1 MQPSTRRP
9 NRGLLHAIGL
19 LALCAVI
26 APTANAQLI
35 QGGIDGLVT
44 DTTDAAIV
52 GAEVSIMNEATG
64 QVRETATGAA
74 GTYTFPTVNTGTY
87 SVTIRSDGF
96 QASITTGV
104 VVSQNKVTRVDAS
117 LEIGQITETVTV
129 EASAAT
135 LQTDRAEVR
144 QEVTETTLRNV
155 PVPLGRN
162 YQMLFVTLP
171 GFSPPQNAH
180 SVPTNPT
187 RAVRFSVNGTSRS
200 NNNTRI
206 DGASSTNIWVPHMT
220 GYNPA
225 LESIETVNVVT
236 NSFDAEQGLAG
247 GAAINLQIKSGGNQV
262 HGSAFEYHMDQHLK
276 AYPFFSDRTSA
287 KPKLIN
293 NQFGGTIGGPIKRN
307 KWFYFVSYEGTY
319 ESQYAQ
325 RFITMPTQAMR
336 FGDLRG
342 TGVVANPSIVYD
354 PLTGIQDQFHDD
366 YARDRSPFPDNV
378 IPRSRIDPGVA
389 AMIHDSAF
397 PSPNQTGV
405 GSLGLDQNYK
415 ADGSTTFFRDT
426 VDAKTNFNLSD
437 STTGFIRFSL
447 LDYRMSNGQTLGQFG
462 GNRLHPTNSNPG
474 TGFGNTY
481 SGTISLTH
489 VVTPTF
495 LIDGYYGYTLVD
507 TNVEQQRLEENLGWT
522 VLGIPGL
529 QSNRFIDGGW
539 PRLRIDDFEGL
550 GMSNSF
556 QPYYRSDPQN
566 QFVFNA
572 NWTRGTHNIRF
583 GTDIYLQDLD
593 HNQPEFSGGTG
604 AASGEFRF
612 RRNTTRLRGGPS
624 ANDFNSQASWLL
636 GLPQNAGKIWQFDE
650 NGYFTRTRLLSFYV
664 RDRWNV
670 TPKLTL
676 SYGVRYEIY
685 PFPTRAT
692 RGLERFDFDNNKI
705 WACGVG
711 AIPTDCGIDIGKNNV
726 VPRVGFAYRT
736 DDNTVLRVG
745 YGITVD
751 PFNWARP
758 LRTNFPIMAKD
769 GPVAGD
775 SYGFATTLRQGIEVI
790 NEPALGNGVLD
801 LPLNTVVRTM
811 DTDNL
816 TRGYIQSWNF
826 TLERRFGDWIATA
839 GYVATRSVNQLAGL
853 DQNWGGIGEGAAGR
867 QLFKRY
873 GRTTTTQLFGSLGTA
888 KYDSLQTKL
897 QRRFA
902 NGFQMNLA
910 YTWAHGRG
918 YTDEDSGDGPAFFR
932 IPSYYH
938 RTYGDLNQDI
948 RQNFQMTAIYETP
961 FGRGK
966 RFLTDSPLGMILGG
980 WQLNGL
986 VSAYTG
992 TPFSVQA
999 DNGDLDASGSSQIA
1013 DCLSEPNY
1021 VKAGANQVWIDPGAF
1036 AQPTGLR
1043 FGTCGP
1049 NSVRGPG
1056 LFNLDLG
1063 VFRKFQITEKMELQ
1077 FRAEGFNMTNTP
1089 HFERPNSRNVNSSSF
1104 MILNRIRNTGR
1115 EGIDERFF
1123 RIGLRLG
1130 W

>member
-1 MQPSTRRP
+1 MTTLPRA
-9 NRGLLHAIGL
+9 GWLAAGMLAIIGL
-19 LALCAVI
+19 I
-26 APTANAQLI
+26 APSATAQLI

-52 GAEVSIMNEATG
+52 GAEVTITNEDTG
-64 QVRETATGAA
+64 QVRETTTGAA
-74 GTYTFPTVNTGTY
+74 GNYSFATVNTGNYT
-87 SVTIRSDGF
+87 VTVRSDGF
-96 QASITTGV
+96 QASTTTGV
-104 VVSQNKVTRVDAS
+104 VVSQNNVTRVNAS
-117 LEIGQITETVTV
+117 LEIGQVTEVVTV

-247 GAAINLQIKSGGNQV
+247 GAAINLQIKSGTNEV
-262 HGSAFEYHMDQHLK
+262 HGSAFQYHMNQHLK
-276 AYPFFSDRTSA
+276 AYPFFSNRNSA
-287 KPKLIN
+287 QPKLIN
-293 NQFGGTIGGPIKRN
+293 NQFGGTVGGPIKKN
-307 KWFYFVSYEGTY
+307 KWFYFLSYEGTY
-319 ESQYAQ
+319 ESRFAQ
-325 RFITMPTQAMR
+325 RFIDMPTNAMR
-336 FGDLRG
+336 FGDLSG
-342 TGVVANPSIVYD
+342 SPTPIYD
-354 PLTGIQDQFHDD
+354 PLTGVQDMLDSG
-366 YARDRSPFPDNV
+366 YARDREPFPGNMV
-378 IPRSRIDPGVA
+378 PRSRIDSGVS
-389 AMIHDSAF
+389 AMIHDPAF
-397 PSPNQTGV
+397 PDPNNVGNPLGGNG
-405 GSLGLDQNYK
+405 GSLGLGQNHV

-426 VDAKTNFNLSD
+426 VDAKTNFNLSP
-437 STTGFIRFSL
+437 TLTGFIRFSF
-447 LDYRMSNGQTLGQFG
+447 LDYRMANAQTLGPFG

-481 SGTISLTH
+481 SGTISVTK
-489 VVTPTF
+489 VVSPTF
-495 LIDGYYGYTLVD
+495 IVDGYYGYTLVD
-507 TNVEQQRLEENLGWT
+507 TNVEQQRLDENLGWS
-522 VLGIPGL
+522 VLQIPGL

-539 PRLRIDDFEGL
+539 PRLRIDGFEGL

-566 QFVFNA
+566 QFVLNA
-572 NWTRGTHNIRF
+572 NWTKGTHNIRF

-612 RRNTTRLRGGPS
+612 RQNTTERRGGES
-624 ANDFNSQASWLL
+624 GNDYNAHAAWLL
-636 GLPQNAGKIWQFDE
+636 GFPQNAGKIWQFNE
-650 NGYFTRTRLLSFYV
+650 NGYFTRTQLLSFYV
-664 RDRWNV
+664 RDRWQI
-670 TPKLTL
+670 TPKLTM
-676 SYGVRYEIY
+676 SYGLRYEIF
-685 PFPTRAT
+685 PFPTRAS
-692 RGLERFDFDNNKI
+692 RGLERYDFSNNTI

-711 AIPTDCGIDIGKNNV
+711 SIPEDCGIDVGKHNF
-726 VPRVGFAYRT
+726 VPRVGLAYRV
-736 DDNTVLRVG
+736 DDDTVLRVG
-745 YGITVD
+745 YGVTVD

-758 LRTNFPIMAKD
+758 LRTNYPIMAKD
-769 GPVAGD
+769 GPGLPN
-775 SYGFATTLRQGIEVI
+775 SYGYSTTLRQGLEVI
-790 NEPALGNGVLD
+790 NEPSLGDGVLN

-811 DTDNL
+811 DTENL

-826 TLERRFGDWIATA
+826 TLERRVGNWIATA

-853 DQNWGGIGEGAAGR
+853 DQNWGDIGEGNPGR
-867 QLFKRY
+867 QLNKIW
-873 GRTTTTQLFGSLGTA
+873 GRAATTTLFGSLGTA

-897 QRRFA
+897 ERRFS
-902 NGFQMNLA
+902 NGVQVNLA

-932 IPSYYH
+932 IPRFYD

-948 RQNFQMTAIYETP
+948 RQNFQMTFIYETP
-961 FGRGK
+961 FGKGK
-966 RFLTDSPLGMILGG
+966 NLLVDSPLGMILGG
-980 WQLNGL
+980 WQINGL
-986 VSAYTG
+986 MSAYTG
-992 TPFSVQA
+992 TPFSVSA
-999 DNGDLDASGSSQIA
+999 NSGDLNAAGSGQIA
-1013 DCLSEPNY
+1013 DCVSEPRY
-1021 VKAGANQVWIDPGAF
+1021 VRGGSSSLWIDPGAF
-1036 AQPTGLR
+1036 AQPTGAR

-1056 LFNLDLG
+1056 LFNLDMG
-1063 VFRKFQITEKMELQ
+1063 IFRKFQLSEKVTLQ

-1089 HFERPNSRNVNSSSF
+1089 HFERPNSTNVNSGTF

>member
-1 MQPSTRRP
+1 MTTFSLRLAAIVSSYVLAA
-9 NRGLLHAIGL
+9 LLL
-19 LALCAVI
+19 
-26 APTANAQLI
+26 APTAQAQLI

-52 GAEVSIMNEATG
+52 GAEVTITNEATG
-64 QVRETATGAA
+64 QVRDTTTGVA
-74 GTYTFPTVNTGTY
+74 GNYSFPTVNTGIY
-87 SVTIRSDGF
+87 SVTVRSEGF
-96 QASITTGV
+96 QASTTTGV
-104 VVSQNKVTRVDAS
+104 VVSQNNVTRINAR
-117 LEIGQITETVTV
+117 LEIGQLTEVVTV
-129 EASAAT
+129 EATAAT
-135 LQTDRAEVR
+135 LQADRAEVR
-144 QEVTETTLRNV
+144 QEVTEKTLRNV

-180 SVPTNPT
+180 SVPTNPS

-247 GAAINLQIKSGGNQV
+247 GAAINLQIKSGTNQV
-262 HGSAFEYHMDQHLK
+262 HGSAFEYHMNQQLK
-276 AYPFFSDRTSA
+276 AYPYFSNRESA
-287 KPKLIN
+287 KPKYIN
-293 NQFGGTIGGPIKRN
+293 NQFGGTVGGPIKKN

-319 ESQYAQ
+319 ESQFAQ
-325 RFITMPTQAMR
+325 RFIDMPTQAMR
-336 FGDLRG
+336 FGDL
-342 TGVVANPSIVYD
+342 TGSPTMIYD
-354 PLTGIQDQFHDD
+354 PLTGNQDQNAAD
-366 YARDRSPFPDNV
+366 YATDRQPFTDNM
-378 IPRSRIDPGVA
+378 IPMSRIDQGVRN
-389 AMIHDSAF
+389 MIHDSAF
-397 PSPNQTGV
+397 PNPNQTGA
-405 GSLGLDQNYK
+405 GSLGLTQNYR

-437 STTGFIRFSL
+437 KTTGFIRFSF
-447 LDYRMSNGQTLGQFG
+447 LDYRMTNGQTLGKFG

-489 VVTPTF
+489 VVSPTF

-507 TNVEQQRLEENLGWT
+507 TNVEQQRLDENLGWS
-522 VLGIPGL
+522 VLQVPGL
-529 QSNRFIDGGW
+529 QSSRFIDGGW
-539 PRLRIDDFEGL
+539 PRLRIDGFEGL
-550 GMSNSF
+550 GVSNSF
-556 QPYYRSDPQN
+556 MPYYRSDPQN
-566 QFVFNA
+566 QFVFNG
-572 NWTRGTHNIRF
+572 NWTKGTHNIRF

-612 RRNTTRLRGGPS
+612 RQNTTELRGGPNG
-624 ANDFNSQASWLL
+624 NDFNSHAAWLL
-636 GLPQNAGKIWQFDE
+636 GMPQNAGKIWQFNE
-650 NGYFTRTRLLSFYV
+650 NGYFTRTRMYTFYV
-664 RDRWNV
+664 RDRWQI
-670 TPKLTL
+670 TPKLTM
-676 SYGVRYEIY
+676 SYGVRYENY

-692 RGLERFDFDNNKI
+692 RGLERYDFSNDTL

-711 AIPTDCGIDIGKNNV
+711 SVPQNCGIDIGVSNF
-726 VPRVGFAYRT
+726 VPRIGLAYRVT
-736 DDNTVLRVG
+736 DNTVLRVG
-745 YGITVD
+745 YGVTVD

-758 LRTNFPIMAKD
+758 LRTNYPIMAKD
-769 GPVAGD
+769 GPPLLN
-775 SYGFATTLRQGIEVI
+775 SYGFSTTLRQGIDVI
-790 NEPALGNGVLD
+790 TEPDLGNGVL
-801 LPLNTVVRTM
+801 PMPSNTVVRTM

-826 TLERRFGDWIATA
+826 TLERRFGDWIGTA

-853 DQNWGGIGEGAAGR
+853 EQNWGGIGEGNAGR
-867 QLFKRY
+867 QLVKKF
-873 GRTTTTQLFGSLGTA
+873 GRAAGTTLFGSLGTA

-918 YTDEDSGDGPAFFR
+918 YTGEDSGAGIGFFR
-932 IPSYYH
+932 IPSYYD
-938 RTYGDLNQDI
+938 RGYSALGQDI
-948 RQNFQMTAIYETP
+948 RHNFQMTAIYELP
-961 FGRGK
+961 FGPGK
-966 RFLTDSPLGMILGG
+966 SMLADSPLGKILGG
-980 WQLNGL
+980 WQVNGL
-986 VSAYTG
+986 WSAYTG
-992 TPFSVQA
+992 TPFSVTA
-999 DNGDLDASGSSQIA
+999 NTGDLNAAGSSQIA
-1013 DCLSEPNY
+1013 DCIGEPNY
-1021 VKAGANQVWIDPGAF
+1021 VKMGGNQLWIDPGAF
-1036 AQPTGLR
+1036 AQPTGER

-1049 NSVRGPG
+1049 NNVRGPG
-1056 LFNLDLG
+1056 LVNLDLG
-1063 VFRKFQITEKMELQ
+1063 VFRTFRITEKMNLQ

-1089 HFERPNSRNVNSSSF
+1089 HFERPNGRNVTSGNF

-1123 RIGLRLG
+1123 RFGLRLG

>member
-1 MQPSTRRP
+1 MRTQPG
-9 NRGLLHAIGL
+9 GLAGLIAGAL
-19 LALCAVI
+19 LAVALLVSPA
-26 APTANAQLI
+26 AQAQLI

-52 GAEVSIMNEATG
+52 GAEVTITNEATG
-64 QVRETATGAA
+64 QVRNTTTGVA
-74 GTYTFPTVNTGTY
+74 GNYTFPTVNTGTY
-87 SVTIRSDGF
+87 SVSVRSEGF
-96 QASITTGV
+96 QVSTTTGV
-104 VVSQNKVTRVDAS
+104 IVSQNNVTRVNAR
-117 LEIGQITETVTV
+117 LEVGQVTEVVTV
-129 EASAAT
+129 EATAAT

-144 QEVTETTLRNV
+144 QEVTEKTLRNI

-180 SVPTNPT
+180 SVPTNPS

-247 GAAINLQIKSGGNQV
+247 GAAINLQIKSGTNDV
-262 HGSAFEYHMDQHLK
+262 HGSAFHYHMNQHLR
-276 AYPFFSDRTSA
+276 AYPYFSNRTA
-287 KPKLIN
+287 NKPKYIN
-293 NQFGGTIGGPIKRN
+293 NQFGGTIGGPIKEN

-319 ESQYAQ
+319 ESQFAQ
-325 RFITMPTQAMR
+325 RFIDMPTEAMR
-336 FGDLRG
+336 FGDLSG
-342 TGVVANPSIVYD
+342 SPTPIYD
-354 PLTGIQDQFHDD
+354 PFTGIQDMLASG
-366 YARDRSPFPDNV
+366 YATDRTPFANNM
-378 IPRSRIDPGVA
+378 IPRSRIDSGVA
-389 AMIHDSAF
+389 TMIHDPAF
-397 PSPNQTGV
+397 PNPNNIGNLL
-405 GSLGLDQNYK
+405 GGNGGALGLGQNHI

-426 VDAKTNFNLSD
+426 VDAKTNFNLTD
-437 STTGFIRFSL
+437 NTTGFIRFSF

-481 SGTISLTH
+481 SGTISITH
-489 VVTPTF
+489 VVSPTF

-507 TNVEQQRLEENLGWT
+507 TNVEQQRLNENLGWS

-539 PRLRIDDFEGL
+539 PRLRIDGFEGL

-556 QPYYRSDPQN
+556 MPYYRSDPQN
-566 QFVFNA
+566 QFVFNG
-572 NWTRGTHNIRF
+572 NWTKGTHNIRF

-612 RRNTTRLRGGPS
+612 RQNTTERSGGERG
-624 ANDFNSQASWLL
+624 NDYNAHASWLL
-636 GLPQNAGKIWQFDE
+636 GLPQNAGKIWQFNE
-650 NGYFTRTRLLSFYV
+650 NGYFTRTQLLSFYV
-664 RDRWNV
+664 RDRWQI
-670 TPKLTL
+670 TPKLTM

-685 PFPTRAT
+685 PFPTRQD
-692 RGLERFDFDNNKI
+692 RGLERYDFSNNTI
-705 WACGVG
+705 WACGAG
-711 AIPTDCGIDIGKNNV
+711 SIPKDCGIDIGKHNF
-726 VPRVGFAYRT
+726 VPRVGLAYRVT
-736 DDNTVLRVG
+736 EDTVLRVG

-758 LRTNFPIMAKD
+758 LRTNYPIMAKD
-769 GPVAGD
+769 GPALPTDFG
-775 SYGFATTLRQGIEVI
+775 YATTLRQGIEVI
-790 NEPALGNGVLD
+790 NEPSLGDGVLN

-811 DTDNL
+811 DTNNL

-826 TLERRFGDWIATA
+826 TLERRFGNWIGTA

-853 DQNWGGIGEGAAGR
+853 EQNWGDIGEGNPGR
-867 QLFKRY
+867 QLYKQF
-873 GRTTTTQLFGSLGTA
+873 GRPAGTALFGSLGTA

-897 QRRFA
+897 QRRFS

-918 YTDEDSGDGPAFFR
+918 FTGEDSGAGIGFFR
-932 IPSYYH
+932 IPRFYH
-938 RTYGDLNQDI
+938 RGYGDLGQDI
-948 RQNFQMTAIYETP
+948 RQNFQMNAIYEVP
-961 FGRGK
+961 FGKGK
-966 RFLTDSPLGMILGG
+966 AMLTDGPLSKILGG
-980 WQLNGL
+980 WQLNWL
-986 VSAYTG
+986 MSAYTG
-992 TPFSVQA
+992 TPFSVT
-999 DNGDLDASGSSQIA
+999 ASSRGLNAAGSSQIA
-1013 DCLSEPNY
+1013 DCISEPSY
-1021 VKAGANQVWIDPGAF
+1021 VRRGSNDLWIDPGAF
-1036 AQPTGLR
+1036 AQPDAGR

-1049 NSVRGPG
+1049 NNVRGPG
-1056 LFNLDLG
+1056 LFNLDMG
-1063 VFRKFQITEKMELQ
+1063 IFRKFQVSEKFNLE

-1089 HFERPNSRNVNSSSF
+1089 HFERPNSRSVTSGTF

-1123 RIGLRLG
+1123 RVGLRLG

>member
-1 MQPSTRRP
+1 MNFHLRRLPS
-9 NRGLLHAIGL
+9 LLAGSLLAIGL
-19 LALCAVI
+19 LTGPVAQG
-26 APTANAQLI
+26 QLI

-44 DTTDAAIV
+44 DSTEAAIV
-52 GAEVSIMNEATG
+52 GAEVTITNEATG
-64 QVRETATGAA
+64 QVRSTSTGVA
-74 GTYTFPTVNTGTY
+74 GNYSFPTVNTGSY
-87 SVTIRSDGF
+87 SVSVRSEGF
-96 QASITTGV
+96 QASTTTGV
-104 VVSQNKVTRVDAS
+104 VVSQNNITRVNAQ
-117 LEIGQITETVTV
+117 LEIGQVTEVVTV

-144 QEVTETTLRNV
+144 QEVTEKTLRNV

-180 SVPTNPT
+180 SVPTNPS

-247 GAAINLQIKSGGNQV
+247 GAAINLQIKSGGNDV
-262 HGSAFEYHMDQHLK
+262 HGSAFEYHMNQHLK
-276 AYPFFSDRTSA
+276 AYPYFSNRNSP
-287 KPKLIN
+287 KPKYIN

-307 KWFYFVSYEGTY
+307 KWFYFVSYEGTR
-319 ESQYAQ
+319 EAQFAQ
-325 RFITMPTQAMR
+325 RFIDMPTQAMR
-336 FGDLRG
+336 FGDL
-342 TGVVANPSIVYD
+342 TGSPTPIYD
-354 PLTGIQDQFHDD
+354 PLSGDQDQNGSA
-366 YARDRSPFPDNV
+366 YARDRQPFPGNM
-378 IPRSRIDPGVA
+378 IPMSRIDEGVA
-389 AMIHDSAF
+389 NMIHDSAF
-397 PSPNQTGV
+397 PSPNQAGV
-405 GSLGLDQNYK
+405 GSLGLSQNYR

-426 VDAKTNFNLSD
+426 VDAKTNFNLTD
-437 STTGFIRFSL
+437 NTTGFIRFSF

-489 VVTPTF
+489 VVSPNF

-507 TNVEQQRLEENLGWT
+507 TNVEQQRLDENLGWS
-522 VLGIPGL
+522 VLGVPGL
-529 QSNRFIDGGW
+529 QSDRFIDGGW
-539 PRLRIDDFEGL
+539 PRLRIDGFEGL

-556 QPYYRSDPQN
+556 MPYYRSDPQN
-566 QFVFNA
+566 QFVFNG
-572 NWTRGTHNIRF
+572 NWTTGTHNIRF
-583 GTDIYLQDLD
+583 GTDVYLQDLD

-612 RRNTTRLRGGPS
+612 RQNTTELRGGPS
-624 ANDFNSQASWLL
+624 GNDYNAHAAWLL
-636 GLPQNAGKIWQFDE
+636 GMPQLAGKIWQFNE
-650 NGYFTRTRLLSFYV
+650 NGYFTRTRMYTFYI
-664 RDRWNV
+664 RDRWQV
-670 TPKLTL
+670 TPRLTL
-676 SYGVRYEIY
+676 SYGVRYENF

-692 RGLERFDFDNNKI
+692 RGLERYDFDHDTL

-711 AIPTDCGIDIGKNNV
+711 SIPTNCGIDIGTNNF
-726 VPRVGFAYRT
+726 VPRVGLAYRVT
-736 DDNTVLRVG
+736 DDTVVRVG
-745 YGITVD
+745 YGVTVD

-758 LRTNFPIMAKD
+758 LRTNYPIMAKD
-769 GPVAGD
+769 GPPLLH
-775 SYGFATTLRQGIEVI
+775 SFGFATTLRQGIDVI
-790 NEPALGNGVLD
+790 TEPDLGDGVLRM
-801 LPLNTVVRTM
+801 PSNTVVRTM
-811 DTDNL
+811 DTNNL

-853 DQNWGGIGEGAAGR
+853 EQNWGDIGEGNAGR
-867 QLFKRY
+867 QLVKKF
-873 GRTTTTQLFGSLGTA
+873 GRAAGTTLFGSLGTA

-897 QRRFA
+897 QRRFR

-918 YTDEDSGDGPAFFR
+918 FTDEDSGDGPGFFR
-932 IPSYYH
+932 IPRLYH

-948 RQNFQMTAIYETP
+948 RHNFQMTAIYELP
-961 FGRGK
+961 FGPGK
-966 RFLTDSPLGMILGG
+966 SMLTNSPLGKILGG
-980 WQLNGL
+980 WQFNGL
-986 VSAYTG
+986 WSSYTG
-992 TPFSVQA
+992 TPFSVLA
-999 DNGDLDASGSSQIA
+999 NSGDLNAAGSSQIA

-1021 VKAGANQVWIDPGAF
+1021 VKQGGNALWIDPGAF
-1036 AQPTGLR
+1036 AQPTGPR

-1049 NSVRGPG
+1049 NNVRGPG
-1056 LFNLDLG
+1056 LVNIDLG
-1063 VFRKFQITEKMELQ
+1063 VFRKFQITEKMNLE
-1077 FRAEGFNMTNTP
+1077 FRAEGFNMSNTP
-1089 HFERPNSRNVNSSSF
+1089 HFERPNGRNVRSGNF

-1123 RIGLRLG
+1123 RVGLRLG

>member
-1 MQPSTRRP
+1 MQFSNTGRP
-9 NRGLLHAIGL
+9 ERVAAAASAFV
-19 LALCAVI
+19 ALCAAL
-26 APTANAQLI
+26 APPAAAQLI

-44 DTTDAAIV
+44 DTTEAAIV
-52 GAEVSIMNEATG
+52 GAEVTITSEDTG
-64 QVRETATGAA
+64 QTRTTSTGIA
-74 GTYTFPTVNTGTY
+74 GNYSFPTVNTGNYT
-87 SVTIRSDGF
+87 VTVRSDGF
-96 QASITTGV
+96 QAYTTTGV
-104 VVSQNKVTRVDAS
+104 VVSQNNITRVNAR
-117 LEIGQITETVTV
+117 LEVGQVTEVVTV
-129 EASAAT
+129 EATAAT

-180 SVPTNPT
+180 SVPTNPS

-247 GAAINLQIKSGGNQV
+247 GAAINLQIKSGTNDV
-262 HGSAFEYHMDQHLK
+262 HGSAFEYHMNQNIK
-276 AYPFFSDRTSA
+276 AYPYFSNRDSA
-287 KPKLIN
+287 KPKYIN

-307 KWFYFVSYEGTY
+307 KWFYFLSYEGTY
-319 ESQYAQ
+319 ESQFAQ
-325 RFITMPTQAMR
+325 RFIDMPTQAMR
-336 FGDLRG
+336 FGDL
-342 TGVVANPSIVYD
+342 TGSPTMIYD
-354 PLTGIQDQFHDD
+354 PLTGNQDQNASD
-366 YARDRSPFPDNV
+366 YAADRQPFPGNR
-378 IPRSRIDPGVA
+378 IPMSRIDSGVA
-389 AMIHDSAF
+389 NMIHDSAF
-397 PSPNQTGV
+397 PSPNQTGT
-405 GSLGLDQNYK
+405 GSLGLTQNYR

-437 STTGFIRFSL
+437 NTTGFIRFSF

-507 TNVEQQRLEENLGWT
+507 TNVEQQRLDENLGWS

-529 QSNRFIDGGW
+529 QSSRFIDGGW
-539 PRLRIDDFEGL
+539 PRLRIDGFEGL

-566 QFVFNA
+566 QFVFNG
-572 NWTRGTHNIRF
+572 NWTKGTHNIRF
-583 GTDIYLQDLD
+583 GTDVYLQDLD

-612 RRNTTRLRGGPS
+612 RQNTTELRGGPS
-624 ANDFNSQASWLL
+624 GNDFNSHAAWLL
-636 GLPQNAGKIWQFDE
+636 GMPQNAGKIWQFNE
-650 NGYFTRTRLLSFYV
+650 NGYFTRTRLLSFYI
-664 RDRWNV
+664 RDRWQV

-676 SYGVRYEIY
+676 SYGLRYEVF
-685 PFPTRAT
+685 PFPTREV
-692 RGLERFDFDNNKI
+692 RGLERYDFDNDKI

-711 AIPTDCGIDIGKNNV
+711 AVPTDCGIDIGTNNV
-726 VPRVGFAYRT
+726 VPRVGLAYRL
-736 DDNTVLRVG
+736 DDDTVLRIG
-745 YGITVD
+745 YGVTVD

-758 LRTNFPIMAKD
+758 LRTNYPIMAKD
-769 GPVAGD
+769 GPPLLN
-775 SYGFATTLRQGIEVI
+775 SYGFSTTLRQGIDVI
-790 NEPALGNGVLD
+790 TEPDLGNGVLD
-801 LPLNTVVRTM
+801 MPSNTVVRTM

-816 TRGYIQSWNF
+816 TRGYIQSWNL

-853 DQNWGGIGEGAAGR
+853 EQNWGDIGEGNAGR
-867 QLFKRY
+867 QLVKKF
-873 GRTTTTQLFGSLGTA
+873 GRAAGTSLFGSLGTA
-888 KYDSLQTKL
+888 KYDSLQAKL

-902 NGFQMNLA
+902 NGFQMNMA

-918 YTDEDSGDGPAFFR
+918 YTGEDSGAGIGFFR
-932 IPSYYH
+932 IPRFYSRGYS
-938 RTYGDLNQDI
+938 DLGQDI
-948 RQNFQMTAIYETP
+948 RHNFQLTAIYESP
-961 FGRGK
+961 FGQGK
-966 RFLTDSPLGMILGG
+966 SMLVDSPLGKLLGG
-980 WQLNGL
+980 WQINGL
-986 VSAYTG
+986 MSAYTG
-992 TPFSVQA
+992 TPFSVLA
-999 DNGDLDASGSSQIA
+999 NNGDLNAAGSSQIA
-1013 DCLSEPNY
+1013 DCIGEPNY
-1021 VKAGANQVWIDPGAF
+1021 IKSGGNALWIDPGAF
-1036 AQPTGLR
+1036 AQPTGAR

-1049 NSVRGPG
+1049 NNVRGPG
-1056 LFNLDLG
+1056 LVNLDLG
-1063 VFRKFQITEKMELQ
+1063 LFRKFRLSEKFELQ
-1077 FRAEGFNMTNTP
+1077 FRAEGFNMANTP
-1089 HFERPNSRNVNSSSF
+1089 HFERPNGRNVTSSNF

-1123 RIGLRLG
+1123 RFGLRLG

>member
-1 MQPSTRRP
+1 MLTKLGRLAVGVR
-9 NRGLLHAIGL
+9 LTAGL
-19 LALCAVI
+19 LAMGLWAV
-26 APTANAQLI
+26 PTAWTQLI

-52 GAEVSIMNEATG
+52 AAEVTITHEATG
-64 QVRETATGAA
+64 QTRVASTGAA
-74 GTYTFPTVNTGTY
+74 GNYSFPTVNTGSYT
-87 SVTIRSDGF
+87 VTVRSEGF
-96 QASITTGV
+96 QAFSTTGV
-104 VVSQNKVTRVDAS
+104 VVSQNTLTRVDAR
-117 LEIGQITETVTV
+117 LEIGQITEVVTV

-236 NSFDAEQGLAG
+236 SSFDAEQGLAG
-247 GAAINLQIKSGGNQV
+247 GAAINLQIKSGTNDI
-262 HGSAFEYHMDQHLK
+262 HGSAFEYHASQAFK
-276 AYPFFSDRTSA
+276 AYPFFSDRNDR

-293 NQFGGTIGGPIKRN
+293 NQFGGTIGGPIKKN

-319 ESQYAQ
+319 ESQFAQ
-325 RFITMPTQAMR
+325 RLINLPRQEMR
-336 FGDLRG
+336 FGDLSG
-342 TGVVANPSIVYD
+342 SPTPMFD
-354 PLTGIQDQFHDD
+354 PLTGVQDQAASD
-366 YARDRSPFPDNV
+366 YATDRQPFKNNE
-378 IPRSRIDPGVA
+378 IPLTRIDTGVK
-389 AMIHDSAF
+389 AMIHDAAF
-397 PSPNQTGV
+397 PNPNLPGA
-405 GSLGLDQNYK
+405 GDWGFDRNYV
-415 ADGSTTFFRDT
+415 ASGSTTFFRDT
-426 VDAKTNFNLSD
+426 VDAKTNFNLTD
-437 STTGFIRFSL
+437 RTTGFIRFSM
-447 LDYRMSNGQTLGQFG
+447 LDYRMSNAQTLGQFG

-481 SGTISLTH
+481 SGTISVTH
-489 VVTPTF
+489 VVSPTF

-507 TNVEQQRLEENLGWT
+507 TNVEQDRLDENLGWT

-529 QSNRFIDGGW
+529 QSDRFIDGGW

-572 NWTRGTHNIRF
+572 NWTKGTHSIRM

-612 RRNTTRLRGGPS
+612 RRDTTALKGGERG
-624 ANDFNSQASWLL
+624 NDYNSYASWLL
-636 GLPQNAGKIWQFDE
+636 GMPMNAGKIWQFNDE
-650 NGYFTRTRLLSFYV
+650 GYFTRTRMGSAYV
-664 RDRWNV
+664 RDRWNIS
-670 TPKLTL
+670 PQLTL
-676 SYGVRYEIY
+676 SYGMRYEFY
-685 PFPTRAT
+685 PFPTREA
-692 RGLERFDFDNNKI
+692 RGLERYDFDNNKI

-711 AIPTDCGIDIGKNNV
+711 SIPRDCGIDIGKHNF
-726 VPRVGFAYRT
+726 VPRVGLAYRM
-736 DDNTVLRVG
+736 DDHTVVRVG

-758 LRTNFPIMAKD
+758 LRTNYPVMAKD
-769 GPVAGD
+769 GPVAGN
-775 SYGFATTLRQGIEVI
+775 SFGFATSLRQGIEVI
-790 NEPALGNGVLD
+790 NEPSLGDGVLD
-801 LPLNTVVRTM
+801 IPLQTNLRTM
-811 DTDNL
+811 ETNNL

-826 TLERRFGDWIATA
+826 TLERRFGDWIGTV
-839 GYVATRSVNQLAGL
+839 GYVATRSVNQLANL
-853 DQNWGGIGEGAAGR
+853 EQNWGPIGEGNAGR
-867 QLFKRY
+867 QLNRKF
-873 GRTTTTQLFGSLGTA
+873 GRSGGTSLFGSLGTA

-897 QRRFA
+897 QRRYS
-902 NGFQMNLA
+902 NGVQLNLA

-918 YTDEDSGDGPAFFR
+918 YTDEDSGDAAGFFR

-948 RQNFQMTAIYETP
+948 RQNFQANAIYEVP

-966 RFLTDSPLGMILGG
+966 RYLADSPLGAVLGG
-980 WQLNGL
+980 WQINAIF
-986 VSAYTG
+986 SAYTG
-992 TPFSVQA
+992 TPFSVLA
-999 DNGDLDASGSSQIA
+999 DNGDLNAAGSSQIA
-1013 DCLSEPNY
+1013 DCLSEPRY
-1021 VKAGANQVWIDPGAF
+1021 LKQGSNQRWIDPGAF
-1036 AQPTGLR
+1036 AQPTGER

-1049 NSVRGPG
+1049 NNVRGPG
-1056 LFNLDLG
+1056 LGNLDMG
-1063 VFRKFQITEKMELQ
+1063 IFRKFKLSEKFDLQ
-1077 FRAEGFNMTNTP
+1077 VRAEGFNMTNTP
-1089 HFERPNSRNVNSSSF
+1089 HFERPNQRNVNSGSF
-1104 MILNRIRNTGR
+1104 MLLNRIRNTGR
-1115 EGIDERFF
+1115 EGVDERFF
-1123 RIGLRLG
+1123 RFGLRLG

>member
-1 MQPSTRRP
+1 MNTIALRAVR
-9 NRGLLHAIGL
+9 LLVVAS
-19 LALCAVI
+19 LAFLG
-26 APTANAQLI
+26 TASAQLI
-35 QGGIDGLVT
+35 QGGVDGLVT

-52 GAEVSIMNEATG
+52 GAEVTLTNEATG
-64 QVRETATGAA
+64 QVRTTSTGAA
-74 GTYTFPTVNTGTY
+74 GNYSFPTVNTGTY
-87 SVTIRSDGF
+87 SVNVQSEGF
-96 QASITTGV
+96 QAFTTTGV
-104 VVSQNKVTRVDAS
+104 TVSQNNVTRVNAR
-117 LEIGQITETVTV
+117 LEIGQITEVVTV
-129 EASAAT
+129 EAQAAA

-144 QEVTETTLRNV
+144 QEVTETTLKNV

-162 YQMLFVTLP
+162 YQMLFLTLP

-180 SVPTNPT
+180 SVPTNPS

-247 GAAINLQIKSGGNQV
+247 GAAINVQIKSGTNDV
-262 HGSAFEYHMDQHLK
+262 HGSAFHYHMNQHLK
-276 AYPFFSDRTSA
+276 AYPYFSNREAD

-319 ESQYAQ
+319 ESQFAQ
-325 RFITMPTQAMR
+325 RFIQVPTQAMR
-336 FGDLRG
+336 FGDLSGADVGVMNPRMIYDPASG
-342 TGVVANPSIVYD
+342 TQDQNAAGFGRDRIPFENNIIPRVRIDSGVAN
-354 PLTGIQDQFHDD
+354 
-366 YARDRSPFPDNV
+366 
-378 IPRSRIDPGVA
+378 
-389 AMIHDSAF
+389 MIHDSAF
-397 PSPNQTGV
+397 PQSGSGS
-405 GSLGLDQNYK
+405 GSLGLDQNYV

-426 VDAKTNFNLSD
+426 VDAKTNFNLSNN
-437 STTGFIRFSL
+437 TTGFIRFSF
-447 LDYRMSNGQTLGQFG
+447 LDYRMSNAQTLGQFG

-489 VVTPTF
+489 VVSPTF
-495 LIDGYYGYTLVD
+495 LVDGYYGYTLVD
-507 TNVEQQRLEENLGWT
+507 TNVEQQRLDENLGWS
-522 VLGIPGL
+522 VLQIPGL
-529 QSNRFIDGGW
+529 QSDRFIDGGW
-539 PRLRIDDFEGL
+539 PRLRIDGWEGL

-572 NWTRGTHNIRF
+572 NWTKGTHNIRF

-604 AASGEFRF
+604 SASGEFRF
-612 RRNTTRLRGGPS
+612 RNNTTRLRGQS
-624 ANDFNSQASWLL
+624 ANDYNALASFLL
-636 GLPQNAGKIWQFDE
+636 GYPLNAGKIWQFNE
-650 NGYFTRTRLLSFYV
+650 NGYFTRTRLLSFYA

-685 PFPTRAT
+685 PFPTRQA
-692 RGLERFDFDNNKI
+692 RGLERYDFDNNKI
-705 WACGVG
+705 WACGTG
-711 AIPTDCGIDIGKNNV
+711 SIPTDCGIDIGKHNF
-726 VPRVGFAYRT
+726 VPRVGLAYRMT
-736 DDNTVLRVG
+736 DNTVLRVG
-745 YGITVD
+745 YGVTVD

-769 GPVAGD
+769 GPVAGN
-775 SYGFATTLRQGIEVI
+775 SYGYATTLRQGIPVI
-790 NEPALGNGVLD
+790 NEPSLGDGVLD

-811 DTDNL
+811 DTNNL

-826 TLERRFGDWIATA
+826 SLERRLGDWIATA

-853 DQNWGGIGEGAAGR
+853 EQNWGEVGEGNAGR
-867 QLFKRY
+867 QLNQKF
-873 GRTTTTQLFGSLGTA
+873 GRSAGTTLFGSLGTA
-888 KYDSLQTKL
+888 KYDSLQLKL
-897 QRRFA
+897 ARRA
-902 NGFQMNLA
+902 AEGLIVNIG

-918 YTDEDSGDGPAFFR
+918 YTDEDSGDGPGVFR
-932 IPSYYH
+932 IPRMYD
-938 RTYGDLNQDI
+938 RNYGDLNQDI
-948 RQNFQMTAIYETP
+948 RHNFQMTAIYDVP

-966 RFLTDSPLGMILGG
+966 RFLNDGPAAAILGG
-980 WQLNGL
+980 WQFNGL
-986 VSAYTG
+986 LSAYTG
-992 TPFSVQA
+992 TPFVVQA
-999 DNGDLDASGSSQIA
+999 DNNHNAAGSGNLA

-1021 VKAGANQVWIDPGAF
+1021 LKRGSNDLWIDPSAF
-1036 AQPTGLR
+1036 AQPEGDR

-1049 NSVRGPG
+1049 NNVRGPG
-1056 LFNLDLG
+1056 LFNVDLSI
-1063 VFRKFQITEKMELQ
+1063 FRKFQISEKLELQ
-1077 FRAEGFNMTNTP
+1077 FRAEGFNMMNTP
-1089 HFERPNSRNVNSSSF
+1089 HFERPNSRNVNSGAF
-1104 MILNRIRNTGR
+1104 MRLNRIRNTGR

>member
-1 MQPSTRRP
+1 MK
-9 NRGLLHAIGL
+9 NRGSRCVRATATLAVAVLLGVL
-19 LALCAVI
+19 VT
-26 APTANAQLI
+26 PTAFGQLI

-52 GAEVSIMNEATG
+52 GAEVTITNEATG
-64 QVRETATGAA
+64 QVRTASTGAA
-74 GTYTFPTVNTGTY
+74 GNYSFPTVNTGTY
-87 SVTIRSDGF
+87 SVSVQSDGF
-96 QASITTGV
+96 QAFLTTGV
-104 VVSQNKVTRVDAS
+104 VVSQNNVTRVNARM
-117 LEIGQITETVTV
+117 EIGQITETVTV

-144 QEVTETTLRNV
+144 QEVTETTLKNV

-247 GAAINLQIKSGGNQV
+247 GAAINVQIKSGTNDV
-262 HGSAFEYHMDQHLK
+262 HGSAFWYNMNQRVK
-276 AYPFFSDRTSA
+276 AYPFFSNRNSA

-307 KWFYFVSYEGTY
+307 KWFYFVSYEGSY
-319 ESQYAQ
+319 ESQFAQ
-325 RFITMPTQAMR
+325 RFIDLPTENMR
-336 FGDLRG
+336 FGDLSASP
-342 TGVVANPSIVYD
+342 TPIFD
-354 PLTGIQDQFHDD
+354 PLSGVQDQFDGG
-366 YARDRSPFPDNV
+366 YARDRTAFPGNM
-378 IPRSRIDPGVA
+378 IPRSRIDSGVGN
-389 AMIHDSAF
+389 MIHAGDF
-397 PSPNQTGV
+397 PNPNQTGT
-405 GSLGLDQNYK
+405 GSLGLAQNYI
-415 ADGSTTFFRDT
+415 ANGSTTFFRDT
-426 VDAKTNFNLSD
+426 VDAKTNFNLND
-437 STTGFIRFSL
+437 STTGFIRFSF
-447 LDYRMSNGQTLGQFG
+447 LDYRMANAQTLGKYG

-474 TGFGNTY
+474 SGFGNTY
-481 SGTISLTH
+481 SGTISMTH
-489 VVTPTF
+489 VVSPNF

-507 TNVEQQRLEENLGWT
+507 TNVEQQRLDENLGWT

-529 QSNRFIDGGW
+529 QSSRFIDGGW
-539 PRLRIDDFEGL
+539 PRLRIDGFEGL

-572 NWTRGTHNIRF
+572 NWTKGAHNIRF

-612 RRNTTRLRGGPS
+612 RQNTTELRGGPS
-624 ANDFNSQASWLL
+624 GNDYNAHAAWLL
-636 GLPQNAGKIWQFDE
+636 GLPQNAGKIWQFNE
-650 NGYFTRTRLLSFYV
+650 NGYFTRTQLLSFYA

-670 TPKLTL
+670 SPKLTL
-676 SYGVRYEIY
+676 SFGLRYEVY
-685 PFPTRAT
+685 PFPTRQD
-692 RGLERFDFDNNKI
+692 RGLERYDFDNNRI

-711 AIPTDCGIDIGKNNV
+711 GIPTDCGIDIGKSNV
-726 VPRVGFAYRT
+726 VPRLGIAYRM
-736 DDNTVLRVG
+736 DDKTVMRVG
-745 YGITVD
+745 YGVTVD

-758 LRTNFPIMAKD
+758 LRTNYPIMAKD
-769 GPVAGD
+769 GPLLPN
-775 SYGFATTLRQGIEVI
+775 GFGYATTLRQGLEVI
-790 NEPALGNGVLD
+790 NEPSLGDGVLE

-811 DTDNL
+811 DTNNL

-826 TLERRFGDWIATA
+826 TMERRLGDWIATA

-853 DQNWGGIGEGAAGR
+853 EQNWGDIGEGGAGR
-867 QLFKRY
+867 KLFQKFE
-873 GRTTTTQLFGSLGTA
+873 RTAGTTLFGSLGTA
-888 KYDSLQTKL
+888 KYDALQTKL
-897 QRRFA
+897 QRRYQ
-902 NGFQMNLA
+902 NGFQLNFA

-918 YTDEDSGDGPAFFR
+918 FTDEDSGDQPFFR
-932 IPSYYH
+932 IPSYYN
-938 RTYGDLNQDI
+938 RNYADLNQDI
-948 RQNFQMTAIYETP
+948 RHNVQITAIYDTP

-966 RFLTDSPLGMILGG
+966 RYLTDSPLGKILGG
-980 WQLNGL
+980 WQLNAL
-986 VSAYTG
+986 SSLYTG
-992 TPFSVQA
+992 RPFYIQA
-999 DNGDLDASGSSQIA
+999 NSGDLNIASGGQIA
-1013 DCLSEPNY
+1013 DCNGEPNY
-1021 VKAGANQVWIDPGAF
+1021 IKSGSNQLWIDPSTF
-1036 AQPTGLR
+1036 SQPTGAR
-1043 FGTCGP
+1043 FGTCGL
-1049 NSVRGPG
+1049 NNVRGPST
-1056 LFNLDLG
+1056 LNLDMG
-1063 VFRKFQITEKMELQ
+1063 VFRKFQITEKLELQ
-1077 FRAEGFNMTNTP
+1077 VRAEGFNMTNTP
-1089 HFERPNSRNVNSSSF
+1089 HFERPNRRNVNDGAF
-1104 MILNRIRNTGR
+1104 MLLNRISNTGR

-1123 RIGLRLG
+1123 RFGFRLG

>member
-1 MQPSTRRP
+1 MNALSSWRSCMAAAAVLATCVTFAPSLQ
-9 NRGLLHAIGL
+9 G
-19 LALCAVI
+19 
-26 APTANAQLI
+26 QLI

-52 GAEVSIMNEATG
+52 GAEVEITNTATG
-64 QVRETATGAA
+64 QVRNTTTGATGN
-74 GTYTFPTVNTGTY
+74 YSFPTVNTGTY
-87 SVTIRSDGF
+87 SVTVRSEGF
-96 QASITTGV
+96 QASTTTGV
-104 VVSQNKVTRVDAS
+104 VVSQNNVTRVNAR
-117 LEIGQITETVTV
+117 LEIGQITEVVTV

-155 PVPLGRN
+155 PLPVGRN
-162 YQMLFVTLP
+162 YQMMFVTLP

-236 NSFDAEQGLAG
+236 NAFDAEQGLAG
-247 GAAINLQIKSGGNQV
+247 GAAINLQIKSGTNEV
-262 HGSAFEYHMDQHLK
+262 HGSAFEYHMNQHLK
-276 AYPFFSDRTSA
+276 AYPYFSNRSA
-287 KPKLIN
+287 PQPKRIN

-319 ESQYAQ
+319 EALFAQ
-325 RFITMPTQAMR
+325 RFIDMPTEAMR
-336 FGDLRG
+336 FGDLSG
-342 TGVVANPSIVYD
+342 SPTPIYD
-354 PLTGIQDQFHDD
+354 PLTGLQDMTAGG
-366 YARDRSPFPDNV
+366 YARDRTQFPNNIV
-378 IPRSRIDPGVA
+378 PRDRIDVGVA
-389 AMIHDSAF
+389 SMIHDSAF
-397 PSPNQTGV
+397 PNPNNV
-405 GSLGLDQNYK
+405 GNLLGGNGGALGLGQNHV

-426 VDAKTNFNLSD
+426 VDAKTNFNLTD
-437 STTGFIRFSL
+437 STTGFIRFSF
-447 LDYRMSNGQTLGQFG
+447 LDYRMSNAQTLGQFG

-481 SGTISLTH
+481 SGTISVTH
-489 VVTPTF
+489 VVSPTF
-495 LIDGYYGYTLVD
+495 LVDGYYGYTLVD

-529 QSNRFIDGGW
+529 QSGRFIDGGW
-539 PRLRIDDFEGL
+539 PRLRIDGFEGL

-572 NWTRGTHNIRF
+572 NWTKGAHNLRF

-612 RRNTTRLRGGPS
+612 RQNTTERRGGERG
-624 ANDFNSQASWLL
+624 NDYNAHAAWLL
-636 GLPQNAGKIWQFDE
+636 GMPQQAGKIWQFNE
-650 NGYFTRTRLLSFYV
+650 NGYFTRTRLLSFYA
-664 RDRWNV
+664 RDRWQI
-670 TPKLTL
+670 TPKLTM
-676 SYGVRYEIY
+676 SYGVRYEVY
-685 PFPTRAT
+685 PFPTRAV
-692 RGLERFDFDNNKI
+692 RGLERYDFDNNKI
-705 WACGVG
+705 WACGTG
-711 AIPTDCGIDIGKNNV
+711 SIPTDCGIGIGKHNV
-726 VPRVGFAYRT
+726 VPRFGIAYRI
-736 DDNTVLRVG
+736 DDNSVLRVG

-769 GPVAGD
+769 GPGLPN
-775 SYGFATTLRQGIEVI
+775 SYGYSTTLRQGLEVI
-790 NEPALGNGVLD
+790 NEPSLGDGVLD

-811 DTDNL
+811 DTNNL
-816 TRGYIQSWNF
+816 VRGYIQSWNVS
-826 TLERRFGDWIATA
+826 LERRFGDWIGTA
-839 GYVATRSVNQLAGL
+839 SYVATRSVNQLAGL
-853 DQNWGGIGEGAAGR
+853 DQNWGDIGEGNAGR
-867 QLFKRY
+867 QLFKTF
-873 GRTTTTQLFGSLGTA
+873 GRTAATTLFGSLGTA

-897 QRRFA
+897 VRTFS

-910 YTWAHGRG
+910 YTWAHARG
-918 YTDEDSGDGPAFFR
+918 YTDEDSGDGPGFFR
-932 IPSYYH
+932 IPRFYH

-948 RQNFQMTAIYETP
+948 RQNFQATAIYELP
-961 FGRGK
+961 FGAGK
-966 RFLTDSPLGMILGG
+966 SMLADGVLGKVLGG

-986 VSAYTG
+986 FSAYTG
-992 TPFSVQA
+992 TPFSVT
-999 DNGDLDASGSSQIA
+999 ASSNELNAAGSSQIA

-1021 VKAGANQVWIDPGAF
+1021 VKAGSNALWIDPGAF
-1036 AQPTGLR
+1036 AQPEGPR
-1043 FGTCGP
+1043 YGTCGP

-1056 LFNLDLG
+1056 LVSLDLG
-1063 VFRKFQITEKMELQ
+1063 LFRKVRISERVELQ
-1077 FRAEGFNMTNTP
+1077 IRVEALNASNTP
-1089 HFERPNSRNVNSSSF
+1089 HFERPNSRSVTSGTF

-1115 EGIDERFF
+1115 EGMDERTF
-1123 RIGLRLG
+1123 RIGMRLG